1 MTFNL
6 GPARATLHSILAQ
19 FHFYITLLAVT
30 LAWLAIMIAGIIV
43 LRSYGSQNL
52 ELAAQLASYGA
63 EPGLVFVDP
72 EAIQEAVR
80 PLLDNDGVA
89 RLRISDSA
97 GKALMD
103 AMSEKPDPSP
113 RMTQLIMPAPAVAS
127 IYHNGISIGQ
137 VKVWAD
143 SSSIIAFARIGFL
156 AGLGCLA
163 ITIVGTLILRRR
175 LERDLIQPLSAM
187 TDVVHD
193 VRLHRRFDQR
203 IKPVDIAELDRLGS
217 DINALF
223 DELHGWQGHIEDERA
238 LWTHRAMHDTLTSLP
253 NRAAFDEQLTARIER
268 AEKRSSSFALIFIDA
283 DNFKQANDAYG
294 HMIGDQV
301 LMVLAERIKSALR
314 KDDFAARLGGDEF
327 VIIFD
332 PVSETAPIEDFVERL
347 RKRIETPISLATH
360 GLYSASVSIGM
371 ANYPKDGLA
380 AEDILTAA
388 DAAMYADKF
397 RHRNLKQGLG
407 GFLE

>member
-1 MTFNL
+1 MTLNF
-6 GPARATLHSILAQ
+6 GPSRATLHSILAQ

-30 LAWLAIMIAGIIV
+30 LAWLAILVAGMTV

-63 EPGLVFVDP
+63 EPGLVFADP

-97 GKALMD
+97 GKPLMD
-103 AMSEKPDPSP
+103 AMSTTPDPSP
-113 RMTQLIMPAPAVAS
+113 AMTQLFMPAPVISS
-127 IYHNGISIGQ
+127 IYHNGIPIGQ
-137 VKVWAD
+137 VQVWAD

-203 IKPVDIAELDRLGS
+203 VQPVDIAELDRLGS

-223 DELHGWQGHIEDERA
+223 DELHGWQGHIEHERA

-253 NRAAFDEQLTARIER
+253 NRAAFDEQLAARIER
-268 AEKRSSSFALIFIDA
+268 AKGQNSSFALIFIDA

-301 LMVLAERIKSALR
+301 LMVLAQRIKGALR

-327 VIIFD
+327 VILFD
-332 PVSETAPIEDFVERL
+332 PADEEASIEDFIEHL
-347 RKRIETPISLATH
+347 RNRIETPISLATH
-360 GLYSASVSIGM
+360 GAYSASVSIGM
-371 ANYPKDGLA
+371 AVYPHDGLA
-380 AEDILTAA
+380 AEDILTMA

-397 RHRNLKQGLG
+397 RHRNTKQGSG
-407 GFLE
+407 GF